1 MNLSNELELSET
13 FRNIIE
19 VNERLLNLN
28 NIELAE
34 LRNHLSKRYQVLM
47 QTVIENAPK
56 PLNPKSDE
64 FKALKLRTVDDD
76 NYNSFLIKHFILK
89 IDEIRMKQHVDK
101 FDATIF
107 LDIKS
112 QLFFNYLFEH
122 WLKHETTLNY
132 LHFVFR
138 KMWLKNYSKE
148 FNRSNSFLITS
159 SFRVFVETW
168 NQKYLRLCRSNN
180 LELKSFN
187 LKTFDDIGNNVSQ
200 NLNEKFNAIERAY
213 ME

>member
-89 IDEIRMKQHVDK
+89 
-101 FDATIF
+101 
-107 LDIKS
+107 
-112 QLFFNYLFEH
+112 
-122 WLKHETTLNY
+122 
-132 LHFVFR
+132 
-138 KMWLKNYSKE
+138 
-148 FNRSNSFLITS
+148 
-159 SFRVFVETW
+159 
-168 NQKYLRLCRSNN
+168 YLRLCRSNN